1 MAKLWINEQHYVD
14 IDKKQ
19 PLFSQEIATRKR
31 SINFS
36 SFLGYLPNPD
46 PILKRTG
53 QSIKIYEELRLEPQ
67 TRTCIQSRKSGVMSL
82 LNGINRGK
90 AKTEVS
96 EFIEENFNELPLQT
110 IIEQILDAPN
120 YGFQPLEVSYKSL
133 SSGKMAIDKIESK
146 PVEWFMFD
154 DENRL
159 RFRSKWDYMMG
170 ELLPDKKFLCP
181 SYESTYNNPYGN
193 PLLSSCFWPVTF
205 KKGGL
210 QFWVVFVEKYGMP
223 HVIGKV
229 PPGTKQEDRG
239 RVMEMLDAMVQD
251 AVAVINNDES
261 IEFISDAGK
270 SASTNAFSQLISYC
284 NDDIA
289 KVILGQTLTTQ
300 VGNVGSYA
308 AGKVHATIRQD
319 IVDTDVRLVKQT
331 FNQLIRWITEIN
343 WGKVNDYPTFDLW
356 AEEDVDIARSQRDK
370 TLTESGVKFTKK
382 YWQNAYGL
390 EPEDFELA
398 PEPPPVTSTMPMQF
412 AEGKEDISGNS
423 GEELI
428 KLEDAL
434 IQESELHFIG
444 EGLVKDIV
452 GYIKN
457 CSSFSEAQK
466 GLYKQFKNINKTT
479 LQLAIEK
486 SLAISKI
493 AGFLSDTTK

>member
-1 MAKLWINEQHYVD
+1 
-14 IDKKQ
+14 
-19 PLFSQEIATRKR
+19 
-31 SINFS
+31 
-36 SFLGYLPNPD
+36 
-46 PILKRTG
+46 
-53 QSIKIYEELRLEPQ
+53 
-67 TRTCIQSRKSGVMSL
+67 
-82 LNGINRGK
+82 
-90 AKTEVS
+90 
-96 EFIEENFNELPLQT
+96 
-110 IIEQILDAPN
+110 
-120 YGFQPLEVSYKSL
+120 
-133 SSGKMAIDKIESK
+133 MAIDKIESK

-261 IEFISDAGK
+261 IEFVSDAGK

-356 AEEDVDIARSQRDK
+356 AEEDVDIVRSQRDK
-370 TLTESGVKFTKK
+370 TLTEAGVKFTKK
-382 YWQNAYGL
+382 YWQNSYGL

-412 AEGKEDISGNS
+412 AEGKEEGDQDV
-423 GEELI
+423 
-428 KLEDAL
+428 EDLFIRNA
-434 IQESELHFIG
+434 SLHKIG
-444 EGLVKDIV
+444 EDLVKGMISF
-452 GYIKN
+452 IKSCN
-457 CSSFSEAQK
+457 NFKEAEEGILNQ
-466 GLYKQFKNINKTT
+466 YKNIDQK
-479 LQLAIEK
+479 LMQEALEQAMFY
-486 SLAISKI
+486 ARI
-493 AGFLSDTTK
+493 AGLTGNTEV